1 MAVASS
7 GCGRPTPSYSARSRT
22 PATSPIR
29 WPDTGAPP
37 VTWPAARACG
47 LLTRCATSR
56 RSGPANS
63 ARPSAC
69 TCTGAN
75 TPDLLLA
82 RRLHA
87 AARVA
92 VDCRHKCLE
101 YNMSLPAAQQRIL
114 DGIADGLRRSE
125 PRLAAMYATFTR
137 MCGSEGP
144 PSREQL
150 ARGWARRRAAAV
162 GMWLRGKLTDQ
173 GRRARRRILIASQV
187 AISLVLV

>member
-1 MAVASS
+1 
-7 GCGRPTPSYSARSRT
+7 
-22 PATSPIR
+22 
-29 WPDTGAPP
+29 
-37 VTWPAARACG
+37 
-47 LLTRCATSR
+47 
-56 RSGPANS
+56 
-63 ARPSAC
+63 
-69 TCTGAN
+69 
-75 TPDLLLA
+75 
-82 RRLHA
+82 
-87 AARVA
+87 
-92 VDCRHKCLE
+92 
-101 YNMSLPAAQQRIL
+101 MSLPAAQQRIL

-187 AISLVLV
+187 AISLVLVVVLAGLSSRSSASCGQAGRRVSAAQTRLWCPTAANGMIGK